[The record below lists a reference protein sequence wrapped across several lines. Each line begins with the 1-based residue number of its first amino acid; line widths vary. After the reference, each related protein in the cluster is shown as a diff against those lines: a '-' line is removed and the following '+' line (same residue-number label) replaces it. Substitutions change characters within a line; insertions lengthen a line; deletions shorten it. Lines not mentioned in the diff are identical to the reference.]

1 MVMKLSHPQDLLVC
15 KLKAGAVLQ
24 HHLDTGLFRL
34 KDEITSRTVHP
45 ATVNSLMRAGV
56 IIKSLDGACRLA

>member
-1 MVMKLSHPQDLLVC
+1 MAMKLSHSQDLLVR

-24 HHLDTGLFRL
+24 RHLDTGLFRL
-34 KDEITSRTVHP
+34 KDEITTRTVHP